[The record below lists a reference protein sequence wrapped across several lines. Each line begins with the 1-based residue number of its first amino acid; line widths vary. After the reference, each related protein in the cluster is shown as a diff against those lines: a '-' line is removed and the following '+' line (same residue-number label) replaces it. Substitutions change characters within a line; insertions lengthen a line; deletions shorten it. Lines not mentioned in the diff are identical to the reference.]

1 MPPPFALH
9 NSSVTARVDDN
20 TLTGYRVIVNMPEMR
35 HTDSVGDPTDS
46 PAEMTVETLT
56 GGIVKRSTRLAD
68 GRELLY
74 FDDPGTT
81 LGPERAVD
89 TRDLG
94 PRPDTATMRQD
105 VLTGDWISVA
115 AARQNRA
122 FLPPA
127 ELDPLAPQS
136 PTNPSEIPSRY
147 DVAVFENKSPSF
159 GPALAAATGDA
170 PEAADPPRG
179 LDDLAHLGLGRTRTS
194 VGRCEVVCFS
204 PDHAGSFGTQ
214 TVTRARTVIEAW
226 ADRTAALSALPGVEQ
241 VFPFENR
248 GEAIGVT
255 LHHPHGQIYS
265 YPYITPRTTRL
276 LESIDRTAPDLFAR
290 ILAFEQEGPRVVLQ
304 GEHWTAF
311 VPFAARWP
319 IEVHLLPHRQVPD
332 FAALDE
338 AERDELA
345 PLYLRLLRGIDA
357 VYESPTPYIA
367 AWHQAPVHVGR
378 DTVRLNLQ
386 ITSPRR
392 AADKLKFLA
401 GSESAMGAW
410 IGDVP
415 PEVAAD
421 RLRTAIE
428 GIVL

>member
-1 MPPPFALH
+1 
-9 NSSVTARVDDN
+9 
-20 TLTGYRVIVNMPEMR
+20 MPEQ
-35 HTDSVGDPTDS
+35 HDLDAV
-46 PAEMTVETLT
+46 TL
-56 GGIVKRSTRLAD
+56 GAGVVKRPTRLAD
-68 GRELLY
+68 GRELIY
-74 FDDPGTT
+74 FDDPDTT
-81 LGPERAVD
+81 LGPERAID
-89 TRDLG
+89 ARTLD
-94 PRPDTATMRQD
+94 PRPATATMRQD
-105 VLTGDWISVA
+105 ILTGDWISVA
-115 AARQNRA
+115 ASRQNRA

-127 ELDPLAPQS
+127 ELDPLSPQT

-159 GPALAAATGDA
+159 GPALAEAHGDA
-170 PEAADPPRG
+170 PAAGDPPRG
-179 LDDLAHLGLGRTRTS
+179 IDDLEHLGLGRTRSS

-204 PDHAGSFGTQ
+204 PEHSGSFGTQ
-214 TVTRARTVIEAW
+214 SVTRARTVIEAW

-255 LHHPHGQIYS
+255 LPHPHGQIYA

-276 LESIDRTAPDLFAR
+276 LDSIDRTAPDLFQR
-290 ILAFEQEGPRVVLQ
+290 ILDFERGSERVLFS

-319 IEVHLLPHRQVPD
+319 LEVHLLPHRHVAD
-332 FAALDE
+332 FSETSD

-345 PLYLRLLRGIDA
+345 PLYLRLLRGVDA
-357 VYESPTPYIA
+357 LYDSPTPYIA
-367 AWHQAPVHVGR
+367 AWHQAPVRHGR

-386 ITSPRR
+386 LTSPRR

-401 GSESAMGAW
+401 GSEAAMGAW

-428 GIVL
+428 GVSL